1 MIRFP
6 FLPVIATGEDLFGI
20 MLFVL
25 AVFFI
30 VRALRSHSDSRRARR
45 ALDPDSPAAPSEEET
60 LRRLCEMLDKME
72 RRLNNLETILMDK
85 NETKRP

>member
-1 MIRFP
+1 MIRIP
-6 FLPVIATGEDLFGI
+6 FLPMIATAEDLFG
-20 MLFVL
+20 MLFV
-25 AVFFI
+25 VFLVFI
-30 VRALRSHSDSRRARR
+30 IARAIRSRHGHRRGHP
-45 ALDPDSPAAPSEEET
+45 LDPATAEPDEAET